1 MEPTI
6 RVGSRKRGKVA
17 IRQLPARSRIKKPE
31 EDFIKMLKSL
41 SKLFISST
49 LLCAMI
55 ILNAQGQHARSLRTP
70 SGPSAGT
77 NAILCQ
83 PGLVFRCNQ
92 FGCFCVKP

>member
-6 RVGSRKRGKVA
+6 ESFKKTRKGGHPPTSRV
-17 IRQLPARSRIKKPE
+17 AREQKIE

-55 ILNAQGQHARSLRTP
+55 MLNAQGQHARSLRSS

-77 NAILCQ
+77 HAILCM
-83 PGLVFRCNQ
+83 PGFVLKCNQ
-92 FGCFCVKP
+92 FRCVCVEP